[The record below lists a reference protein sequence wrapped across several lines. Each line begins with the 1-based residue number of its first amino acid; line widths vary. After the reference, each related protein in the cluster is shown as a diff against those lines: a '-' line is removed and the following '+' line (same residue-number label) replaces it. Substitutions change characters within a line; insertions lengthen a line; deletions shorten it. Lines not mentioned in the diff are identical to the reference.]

1 MREKIVTIL
10 NQIALI
16 LEIKGENAFKIR
28 AYRNGSELI
37 ENYGGDIVKITRDG
51 KLNELKGIG
60 KALASKIEEIVKTGQ
75 LSYFNELKSEF
86 PDSFFEL
93 FEIANLGP
101 KKIGKLY
108 KDLQIDSIDK
118 LE

>member
-86 PDSFFEL
+86 PDSFL
-93 FEIANLGP
+93 SYS
-101 KKIGKLY
+101 KLLTWGQ
-108 KDLQIDSIDK
+108 KR
-118 LE
+118 

>member
-37 ENYGGDIVKITRDG
+37 ENYGGDIVQITHDG

-93 FEIANLGP
+93 FEIASLGP
-101 KKIGKLY
+101 KKIEIGRAHV
-108 KDLQIDSIDK
+108 
-118 LE
+118 

>member
-37 ENYGGDIVKITRDG
+37 ENYGGDVVQITHDG

-86 PDSFFEL
+86 PDSFFDSCL
-93 FEIANLGP
+93 TPPGGW
-101 KKIGKLY
+101 KSIGRNVV
-108 KDLQIDSIDK
+108 
-118 LE
+118 

>member
-28 AYRNGSELI
+28 AYKNGSNII
-37 ENYGGDIVKITRDG
+37 ENYGEDIVQIAHDG

-60 KALASKIEEIVKTGQ
+60 KALASKIEEIVKTGK
-75 LSYFNELKSEF
+75 LSYFDQLKSEF

-93 FEIANLGP
+93 FEIENLGP
-101 KKIGKLY
+101 K
-108 KDLQIDSIDK
+108 
-118 LE
+118 

>member
-28 AYRNGSELI
+28 AYKNGSEII
-37 ENYGGDIVKITRDG
+37 ENYGEDIVQIAHDG

-60 KALASKIEEIVKTGQ
+60 KALASKIEEIVKTGK
-75 LSYFNELKSEF
+75 LSYFDEL
-86 PDSFFEL
+86 
-93 FEIANLGP
+93 
-101 KKIGKLY
+101 
-108 KDLQIDSIDK
+108 
-118 LE
+118 